1 MRMRACTLFK
11 LVKTS
16 TTSDELERKKESEP
30 VLDVHRLRACVS
42 ICDVCLFV
50 CLCVCM
56 CLSVPEV
63 LELKLRMSAEEEVSL
78 SRMSVEEQRA
88 RGRKLIQEVSNTD
101 IDYLL

>member
-1 MRMRACTLFK
+1 
-11 LVKTS
+11 
-16 TTSDELERKKESEP
+16 
-30 VLDVHRLRACVS
+30 
-42 ICDVCLFV
+42 
-50 CLCVCM
+50 M